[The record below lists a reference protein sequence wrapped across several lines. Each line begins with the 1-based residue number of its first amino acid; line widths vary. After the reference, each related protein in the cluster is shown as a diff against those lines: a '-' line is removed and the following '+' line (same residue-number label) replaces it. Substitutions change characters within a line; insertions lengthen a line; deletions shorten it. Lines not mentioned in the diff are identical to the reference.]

1 MEEVKRQIRELI
13 ERAVEYGKTT
23 IELAKLKAVDQ
34 ISDVA
39 ASLISK
45 IVAGAALLLFV
56 LFASIGMALW
66 LGDILGKIYLGFFVV
81 AAGYG
86 VLGILIQLLLG
97 KWIKKIICNYIIK
110 IAIH

>member
-1 MEEVKRQIRELI
+1 MEELERQITELI
-13 ERAVEYGKTT
+13 ARAVEYGKTT

-45 IVAGAALLLFV
+45 IVTGAALLLFV

-66 LGDILGKIYLGFFVV
+66 LGEILGKIYLGFFAV
-81 AAGYG
+81 AAAYG
-86 VLGILIQLLLG
+86 VLGILIPLLLG
-97 KWIKKIICNYIIK
+97 RWIKKVVCNYIIK